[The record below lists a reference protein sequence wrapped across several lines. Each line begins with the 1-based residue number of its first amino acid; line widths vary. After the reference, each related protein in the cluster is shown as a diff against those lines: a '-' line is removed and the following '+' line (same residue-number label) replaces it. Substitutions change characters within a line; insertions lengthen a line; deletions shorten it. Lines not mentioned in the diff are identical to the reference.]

1 MSAVSVCVFFLQVV
15 SEHRGSSMLLSAA
28 VLSVSEG
35 GNGAELWKILIK
47 RLLTALLR
55 QQRDRFSTE
64 VMTIRLKMLKQKNL

>member
-1 MSAVSVCVFFLQVV
+1 
-15 SEHRGSSMLLSAA
+15 MLLSAA

-64 VMTIRLKMLKQKNL
+64 VMTIRFKMLKQKNL

>member
-1 MSAVSVCVFFLQVV
+1 
-15 SEHRGSSMLLSAA
+15 MLLSAA

-64 VMTIRLKMLKQKNL
+64 VNDNTA